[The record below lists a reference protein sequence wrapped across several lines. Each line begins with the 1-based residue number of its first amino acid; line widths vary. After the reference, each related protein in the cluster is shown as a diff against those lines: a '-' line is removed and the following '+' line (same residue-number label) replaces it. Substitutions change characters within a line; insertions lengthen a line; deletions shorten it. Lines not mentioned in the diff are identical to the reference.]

1 MCREGSNTDY
11 DSIKSRSPS
20 SVSLIKL
27 EEKTSRKLSSSSSS
41 SSSSSRVSI
50 AAQPVY
56 SNTADPVYAN
66 AEKVRKEPSPPS
78 TKKKGE
84 EEDQNVWKREWLGKD
99 QDKVDNNHRSTKE
112 MKVEERRVVAKWE
125 SSSTASS
132 SDNEDGGEMVVER
145 IVDRQDGGLEDKE
158 VAFKFFE
165 FDISSSFIQ
174 VVWVDLGTDVEWARG
189 SVDQR
194 ERVKSHHSH
203 STFLR
208 ASLCTA

>member
-20 SVSLIKL
+20 TVSSIKL
-27 EEKTSRKLSSSSSS
+27 EEKNSRKLSSSSSS

-99 QDKVDNNHRSTKE
+99 QDKVDSSNQRSTKGL
-112 MKVEERRVVAKWE
+112 KVEERRVVAKWE

-132 SDNEDGGEMVVER
+132 SDSEDGGEMVVGR
-145 IVDRQDGGLEDKE
+145 IVDGQDGHLEEKE
-158 VAFKFFE
+158 VAFKCFE
-165 FDISSSFIQ
+165 FDIS
-174 VVWVDLGTDVEWARG
+174 R
-189 SVDQR
+189 
-194 ERVKSHHSH
+194 
-203 STFLR
+203 
-208 ASLCTA
+208 

>member
-1 MCREGSNTDY
+1 M
-11 DSIKSRSPS
+11 
-20 SVSLIKL
+20 
-27 EEKTSRKLSSSSSS
+27 
-41 SSSSSRVSI
+41 

-66 AEKVRKEPSPPS
+66 AEKIRKEPSPLS
-78 TKKKGE
+78 IKKKGE
-84 EEDQNVWKREWLGKD
+84 EEDQNMWKRERLGTD
-99 QDKVDNNHRSTKE
+99 QDKVDSNQRSTKGL
-112 MKVEERRVVAKWE
+112 KVEERRVVAKWE

-174 VVWVDLGTDVEWARG
+174 VVWVDLGADVEWAQG

-194 ERVKSHHSH
+194 DRVKSHHSH

>member
-1 MCREGSNTDY
+1 MRT
-11 DSIKSRSPS
+11 S

-27 EEKTSRKLSSSSSS
+27 EEKTSRKLS

-84 EEDQNVWKREWLGKD
+84 EEDQNMWKREWLGKD
-99 QDKVDNNHRSTKE
+99 QDKVDSNHRSTKGL
-112 MKVEERRVVAKWE
+112 KVEERKVVAKWE

-132 SDNEDGGEMVVER
+132 TDNEDGGELVVGR
-145 IVDRQDGGLEDKE
+145 IVDGQDGDLEDKE
-158 VAFKFFE
+158 VAFKFFA

-174 VVWVDLGTDVEWARG
+174 VVWLDLGTDVKWAQG

-194 ERVKSHHSH
+194 DRVKSQHSH
-203 STFLR
+203 STLYCL
-208 ASLCTA
+208 SLCTA

>member
-20 SVSLIKL
+20 TMSSIKL
-27 EEKTSRKLSSSSSS
+27 EEKNSRKFSSSSS

-56 SNTADPVYAN
+56 SNTADPVYVN
-66 AEKVRKEPSPPS
+66 AEKVRKEPSPSS
-78 TKKKGE
+78 TKRKGE

-99 QDKVDNNHRSTKE
+99 EDKVDNNHRSTKE

-132 SDNEDGGEMVVER
+132 SDNEDGGELVVGR
-145 IVDRQDGGLEDKE
+145 IVDRQDGDLEEKE
-158 VAFKFFE
+158 VA
-165 FDISSSFIQ
+165 Q
-174 VVWVDLGTDVEWARG
+174 VL
-189 SVDQR
+189 
-194 ERVKSHHSH
+194 
-203 STFLR
+203 
-208 ASLCTA
+208 

>member
-99 QDKVDNNHRSTKE
+99 QDKVDSNHRSTKE

-132 SDNEDGGEMVVER
+132 SDNEDGGEMVVGR
-145 IVDRQDGGLEDKE
+145 IVDRRDGDLEEKE
-158 VAFKFFE
+158 VAFKCFA
-165 FDISSSFIQ
+165 FDISSLLYRLFG
-174 VVWVDLGTDVEWARG
+174 WTWAPMWSG
-189 SVDQR
+189 CKGLWTN
-194 ERVKSHHSH
+194 E
-203 STFLR
+203 TE
-208 ASLCTA
+208 